1 LVAHF
6 VLDGGGQSRE
16 LQNLKIRSL
25 QPMRIALTCAT
36 LVASLSFAA
45 PLPALAAAHYRLAAQ
60 NRPAKLGQY
69 TPVALTDFGLAAGTL
84 YDTAAKTDSAYYSAG
99 RSFSDSD
106 YCSALGDPGGT
117 ELNGI
122 SRDAAL
128 TYTVGVCAAQEY
140 GYVYDQTANTTTEV
154 KYPGAG
160 LTRPYGVNASGMVV
174 GEWDAGSTHGFSL
187 AGGTYTSVDAPGA
200 DYTVA
205 LGVTDQDAIFGNY
218 DVAPSA
224 EYGFV
229 LAATGLFT
237 SINYPGST
245 TTLLA
250 GMNSQNLAVGF
261 YTNSTSEYAF
271 AWQNGT
277 FMVPPLKHATS
288 SHATSVNDSG
298 DVAGWYVDTSNTIYG
313 FVWQTTT
320 NKVIKIKAPTNT
332 HDLVVNAINNTHAQ
346 ITGTYFTTVG
356 EIGFIGT
363 CTGTDCF

>member
-1 LVAHF
+1 
-6 VLDGGGQSRE
+6 
-16 LQNLKIRSL
+16 
-25 QPMRIALTCAT
+25 MRIALTCAT
-36 LVASLSFAA
+36 LIASLSLAA
-45 PLPALAAAHYRLAAQ
+45 PVPALAAAHYHLAAQ
-60 NRPAKLGQY
+60 NRPAKLGPY
-69 TPVALTDFGLAAGTL
+69 NPVALTDFGLAAGTL
-84 YDTAAKTDSAYYSAG
+84 YDSAANTYSAYYSAG

-106 YCSALGDPGGT
+106 FCSAIGDPGGT

-128 TYTVGVCAAQEY
+128 TYTVGVCVNLEY
-140 GYVYDQTANTTTEV
+140 GYVYNQTTNTTTEV

-160 LTRPYGVNASGMVV
+160 LTRPYGVNASGTVV

-187 AGGTYTSVDAPGA
+187 AGGTYTSIDAPGA

-218 DVAPSA
+218 QVAPSA

-229 LAATGLFT
+229 LAASGLFT
-237 SINYPGST
+237 TINYPGST

-261 YTNSTSEYAF
+261 YANSTSQFAF

-288 SHATSVNDSG
+288 SRATSVNDSG
-298 DVAGWYVDTSNTIYG
+298 DVAGFYVDTSHTEYG

-320 NKVIKIKAPTNT
+320 NKVIKIKAPKNT
-332 HDLVVNAINNTHAQ
+332 RDLAVNAINNTQAQ
-346 ITGTYFTTVG
+346 ITGAYFTTAG
-356 EIGFIGT
+356 SIGFIGT